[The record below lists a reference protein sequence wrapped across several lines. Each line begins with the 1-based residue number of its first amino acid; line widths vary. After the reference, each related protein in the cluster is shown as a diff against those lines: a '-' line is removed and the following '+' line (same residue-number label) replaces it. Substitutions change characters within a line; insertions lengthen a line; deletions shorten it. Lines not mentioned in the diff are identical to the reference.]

1 MTKEYYKDNVLNG
14 TAEYYNENGD
24 LVSEIPYKNGVR
36 NGNVIY
42 YYPSLKKKWTVME
55 FKEDT
60 LTFNMNS
67 YYEDG
72 SIKRKV
78 RPENGTPEHKCYD
91 RTGNIE
97 ECQPFYIETSFDGDV
112 MTYISNNLLYPP
124 DAKRDGAQGKVK
136 VSFYIDEYGSVRD
149 AHIVDGFDSRCD
161 EEALRLVNMMPAWK
175 PTTVDGIPIPSSYK
189 TLPIVFWIPEAED

>member
-1 MTKEYYKDNVLNG
+1 M
-14 TAEYYNENGD
+14 
-24 LVSEIPYKNGVR
+24 P
-36 NGNVIY
+36 
-42 YYPSLKKKWTVME
+42 
-55 FKEDT
+55 
-60 LTFNMNS
+60 
-67 YYEDG
+67 
-72 SIKRKV
+72 
-78 RPENGTPEHKCYD
+78 
-91 RTGNIE
+91 
-97 ECQPFYIETSFDGDV
+97 
-112 MTYISNNLLYPP
+112 NLLYPP